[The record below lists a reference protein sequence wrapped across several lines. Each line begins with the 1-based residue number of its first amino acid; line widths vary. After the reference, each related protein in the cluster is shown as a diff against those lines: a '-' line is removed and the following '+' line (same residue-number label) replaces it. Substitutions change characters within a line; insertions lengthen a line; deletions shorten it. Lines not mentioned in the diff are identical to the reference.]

1 MSNPLDLNI
10 GQRLA
15 IGFGAV
21 MLVVAFA
28 LALVFQWH
36 AQSVRSEATYTGR
49 IVPLID
55 RALALERSVF
65 RTAID
70 LRSFAL
76 NPDADSL
83 GRFRASAAAVR
94 AASSALDRAEMEADG
109 RDLYAPIAIAAD
121 EYVRFADDVARQNPQ
136 EMAPAEESGLNARRE
151 RLFLAMAEFIALQE
165 RKAESALA
173 QIAEGRARTSQG
185 LAAMAALVALILL
198 IVAGLTTRSVS
209 RPTRSLLETAN
220 ALTAGD
226 WKPALRLAPVGDR
239 PQKLPR
245 NELARLALAF
255 GCAAVSLEQRERRLE
270 ADGEVAKAVGATLNR
285 ERLCD
290 AALQHVVRHLS
301 AEIGVI
307 YCARN
312 GTTLEP
318 IAQYAL
324 GTNLPPVPIGDGIPG
339 QAARDRKLIL
349 VNSIPAD
356 SGFEV
361 RLGFDRVAPRCVA
374 AVPLTFQGNLLGVLV
389 VGALR
394 DLGPDAAAFLES
406 SAVQIGVGLQNVGS
420 HEETQRLLDDVRES
434 NERIQ
439 AQNEELQ
446 LQNEEIQAQNEEIQ
460 AQTEEL
466 QAQNEEIQA
475 QNEELLQQGEELRRH
490 AASLAEA
497 DAQKNRFL
505 GILAHELRNPMTPIA
520 NSIHIL
526 NRIAPGS
533 DGARQA
539 QAIIER
545 QVSHLVRLV
554 DDLLDITRI
563 SEGKI
568 QVVREP
574 LDLTA
579 ELRACAEDLA
589 ADFEQRGVTLSI
601 DVPDEPVQIHGD
613 RTRLSQVLGNLLNN
627 GMKFADRGNVSV
639 SLRVDHG
646 NGDAV
651 LRVIDDGAGIDPELL
666 PKLFQPF
673 IQGDTGPAR
682 VKGGLGLGLAL
693 VKALVALHDG
703 EVVAH
708 SDGRGRGAQF
718 TVRLPLASPRTP
730 SHERA
735 PKTTAPSPPA
745 AVKRVLII
753 EDNADAATTLREAL
767 AFEGYQVEIAD
778 TGSAGLAI
786 LGTFCPDVVL
796 CDIGLPDLD
805 GYEIARRVRADPVAR
820 SVLLIALTGYASAVD
835 KENARAAGF
844 DLHVAKPLSIP
855 RFGELLAGIKR
866 PD

>member
-1 MSNPLDLNI
+1 MSNFIDLGI

-15 IGFGAV
+15 LGFGAV
-21 MLVVAFA
+21 MLVVAVA

-36 AQSVRSEATYTGR
+36 GDSARSESAYTDR
-49 IVPLID
+49 IVPLVD
-55 RALALERSVF
+55 RALALERTTF

-76 NPDADSL
+76 NPNPTNLA
-83 GRFRASAAAVR
+83 RFRESVAAVR
-94 AASSALDRAEMEADG
+94 AASSALERAEMEADG
-109 RDLYAPIAIAAD
+109 RALYAAVALAAE
-121 EYVRFADDVARQNPQ
+121 EYVRFADDVARQNAQ
-136 EMAPAEESGLNARRE
+136 ALTEAAESDLSTRRE
-151 RLFLAMAEFIALQE
+151 QLLLALAEFTALQD
-165 RKAESALA
+165 RKAAAALEQMA
-173 QIAEGRARTSQG
+173 KGRTRTSQS
-185 LAAMAALVALILL
+185 LVAMAALAAMTLLVVAW
-198 IVAGLTTRSVS
+198 LTTRSVS
-209 RPTRSLLETAN
+209 RPTRSLLVTAN

-226 WKPALRLAPVGDR
+226 WKPALVSARASDAEHRV
-239 PQKLPR
+239 PR
-245 NELARLALAF
+245 NELTRLALAF
-255 GCAAVSLEQRERRLE
+255 GCAAVSLEQREQRLK
-270 ADGEVAKAVGATLNR
+270 ADGELAKAVGATLNR
-285 ERLCD
+285 ETLCD
-290 AALQHVVRHLS
+290 SALRRVVQHLG

-307 YCARN
+307 YCARS

-318 IAQYAL
+318 IANYAL
-324 GTNLPPVPIGDGIPG
+324 GTTLPPLAIGDGIPG
-339 QAARDRKLIL
+339 QAARDRKLIF

-356 SGFEV
+356 SGLEV
-361 RLGFDRVAPRCVA
+361 RLGVDRATPRCVA
-374 AVPLTFQGNLLGVLV
+374 AIPLAFQGNLLGVLV

-394 DLGPDAAAFLES
+394 DFGPHAAAFLEA

-420 HEETQRLLDDVRES
+420 HEETQRLLDEVRES

-446 LQNEEIQAQNEEIQ
+446 VQNEEIQAQNEEIQ

-475 QNEELLQQGEELRRH
+475 QNEELIQQGEELRRH

-505 GILAHELRNPMTPIA
+505 GVLAHELRNPMTPIA

-533 DGARQA
+533 DGARRA
-539 QAIIER
+539 RAIIER

-554 DDLLDITRI
+554 DDLLDVTRI

-574 LDLTA
+574 LDLAA
-579 ELRACAEDLA
+579 ELRACAEDVA
-589 ADFEQRGVTLSI
+589 ADFDQRGVTLTV
-601 DVPDEPVQIHGD
+601 DVPDDPVEVQGD

-627 GMKFADRGNVSV
+627 SMKFADRGNVSV
-639 SLRVDHG
+639 SLRADHG

-651 LRVIDDGAGIDPELL
+651 LRVVDDGAGIEPELL

-682 VKGGLGLGLAL
+682 EKGGLGLGLAL
-693 VKALVALHDG
+693 VKALVTLHDG
-703 EVVAH
+703 EVTAH
-708 SDGRGRGAQF
+708 SEGRGRGAQF
-718 TVRLPLASPRTP
+718 TVRLPLASPGSTARARTP
-730 SHERA
+730 S
-735 PKTTAPSPPA
+735 TTAPGPSA
-745 AVKRVLII
+745 ALKRVLII

-767 AFEGYQVEIAD
+767 AFEGYEVAMANS
-778 TGSAGLAI
+778 GAAGLAV
-786 LGTFCPDVVL
+786 LDTFRPDVVL

-805 GYEIARRVRADPVAR
+805 GYEVARRMRADPAAR
-820 SVLLIALTGYASAVD
+820 SVLLVALTGYASAVD

-844 DLHVAKPLSIP
+844 DLHLAKPLSIP

-866 PD
+866 PE